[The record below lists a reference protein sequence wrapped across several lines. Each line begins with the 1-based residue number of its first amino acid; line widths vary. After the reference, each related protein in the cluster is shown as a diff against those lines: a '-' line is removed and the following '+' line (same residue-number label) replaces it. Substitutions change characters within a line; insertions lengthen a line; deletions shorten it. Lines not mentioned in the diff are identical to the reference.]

1 MQLASENYIE
11 AMKQPLRNR
20 AYIKVSIGVVN
31 SNAQNNAA
39 VITKES
45 PLTYFS
51 NAQKPFDGYTVSKI
65 YATAEQDF
73 SKVDGSMYFL
83 PEQNKGFEIYNN
95 GIVSNSLLGK
105 IHITF
110 QGVTGLDIK
119 GLTIDFGEYYPTNFS
134 IETDSGIKNYTNDKR
149 LFITEDSFDGTSYFI
164 INPVSMVNGMG
175 RLRIYQ
181 MIFGIANTFSN
192 EKVISCSVKEYV
204 SPTSESVPSMDTTIV
219 IDNQDLYYSVDNPQ
233 SAIAYMEVGQE
244 VKVTFGYDVTGNGD
258 IEWLS
263 ETTTYLNSWSAD
275 DVQAE
280 FVSTDRFYQLDEMY
294 YGGLYRPNGITL
306 YNLALEVLNSAGI
319 EDEREYYIDPYLKKI
334 MVYNPIPVVKH
345 SEALQIIANAGRC
358 VLYEDRQNKIHLKSS
373 FVPDMTATANN
384 KTGFSNLKNLM
395 KDKKK
400 SAYAIASN
408 DFSKVD
414 GSVFFMPK
422 DGNYLE
428 VGYVSE
434 SIWYEPEKNA
444 TTRRL
449 GFRLGTNEKSINDGG
464 FWYGEAPKIT
474 ISLEAAFTAFG
485 ILINFRNVAPK
496 EFVIRTYIDGVAV
509 DELVVTNPSTE
520 YITDKQ
526 FNQFNEMQIEFI
538 RGYPNARITIDNI
551 LIGDVTNYTLTRKN
565 DISGNI
571 KGIRQNKIKNISI
584 KKTNYKPSQEGLKEL
599 ITEEVTLSSDSE
611 HVVYFTYPSYGTS
624 AHVKDDTSIK
634 VSVLDSSNYY
644 ARLKI
649 TGISH
654 ETIIN
659 LAVEGYEY
667 VTDEG
672 YYRVNHNPNGQEMT
686 WSNPLVSMN
695 EHAKDLEEWL
705 ASYYLGDVEYEIPW
719 RGDPRTEANDLF
731 YLELKDRDEALIRAY
746 QNELEFN
753 GAWSGSIKARKAVM
767 SWQ

>member
-1 MQLASENYIE
+1 MQLASEKYIE

-31 SNAQNNAA
+31 SDAQNNAA
-39 VITKES
+39 VDVREN
-45 PLTYFS
+45 PLTFFS
-51 NAQKPFDGYTVSKI
+51 NPQKPFDGYTVSKV

-95 GIVSNSLLGK
+95 GIVTKSLLGR
-105 IHITF
+105 IYITF
-110 QGVTGLDIK
+110 RGVTGLDIK
-119 GLTIDFGEYYPTNFS
+119 GLTIDFGEYYPTSFS
-134 IETDSGIKNYTNDKR
+134 VETDSGTRSYTNDRR
-149 LFITEDSFDGTSYFI
+149 LFVTEDSFDGTSYFI
-164 INPVSMVNGMG
+164 ITPVSMANGMG
-175 RLRIYQ
+175 RLRIHQ
-181 MIFGIANTFSN
+181 MTFGIANTFSN
-192 EKVISCSVKEYV
+192 EKVINCSMKEYV
-204 SPTSESVPSMDTTIV
+204 SPTSESVPSMDTTIIV
-219 IDNQDLYYSVDNPQ
+219 DNQDLYYSVDNPQ

-244 VKVTFGYDVTGNGD
+244 VKVTFGYDVTGKGD

-280 FVSTDRFYQLDEMY
+280 FTSTDRFYQLDEMY
-294 YGGLYRPNGITL
+294 YGGIYRPNGIAL
-306 YNLALEVLNSAGI
+306 YDLALEVLHSAGI

-334 MVYNPIPVVKH
+334 VVYNPIPVVKY

-358 VLYEDRQNKIHLKSS
+358 VLFEDRQNKIHLKSS
-373 FVPDMTATANN
+373 FVPDMTASANN
-384 KTGFSNLKNLM
+384 KTKFSNLKNLM

-400 SAYAIASN
+400 SAYAMASN

-422 DGNYLE
+422 DSNYLE

-434 SIWYEPEKNA
+434 SIWYEPVKNA
-444 TTRRL
+444 ITRRM
-449 GFRLGTNEKSINDGG
+449 GFRLGTNEKNVNDGG
-464 FWYGEAPKIT
+464 FWYGDMPRIT

-485 ILINFRNVAPK
+485 LLINFRNVAPK
-496 EFVIRTYIDGVAV
+496 EFVIRTYLEGVAV
-509 DELVVTNPSTE
+509 DELVVENPGTE

-526 FNQFNEMQIEFI
+526 FNQFNEMQIEFTK
-538 RGYPNARITIDNI
+538 GYPNARITVDNI

-571 KGIRQNKIKNISI
+571 KGIRQNKIRSISV
-584 KKTNYKPSQEGLKEL
+584 KKTNYRLSQEGLKEL
-599 ITEEVTLSSDSE
+599 ITEEMTLSSDSE
-611 HVVYFTYPSYGTS
+611 YIAYFTYPSYGFK
-624 AHVKDDTSIK
+624 AHAKDDTNIK
-634 VSVLDSSNYY
+634 VSILDSSNYY
-644 ARLKI
+644 ARMKI
-649 TGISH
+649 SGISQKK
-654 ETIIN
+654 TIN
-659 LAVEGYEY
+659 LIVEGYEY
-667 VTDEG
+667 TTDEG
-672 YYRVNHNPNGQEMT
+672 YYRVNHNPNGKEMT
-686 WSNPLVSMN
+686 WSNPLISTN
-695 EHAKDLEEWL
+695 DLARDLEEWL

-731 YLELKDRDEALIRAY
+731 YLELKGRDKALIRSY

-753 GAWSGSIKARKAVM
+753 GAWNGNIKARKAVM